1 MTENPEKLENL
12 GKLKMTILIS
22 RKKIDAR
29 VDSMVEKVTNVSIL
43 LFWFQ
48 TLNSSVVNDACIMS
62 AALRPA

>member
-1 MTENPEKLENL
+1 
-12 GKLKMTILIS
+12 MTILIS

-29 VDSMVEKVTNVSIL
+29 AQEWIPMVEKVTNVSIL

>member
-12 GKLKMTILIS
+12 GKLIS